1 MSLIQYGFGET
12 GSKLKKYKDIGT
24 ITNHFPL
31 IPNVAPPTDY
41 PLDPHNDLLPPGYAS
56 PYSDMKGGP
65 PEMMRKRYFS
75 LTVDDIHHFQK
86 KRMKKWIKVY
96 EKVLGICFRRI
107 RDHVLHDKN
116 FCFFEIPTIIPG
128 FPVINIT
135 HCMAFMIRKLNLAGF
150 KTTLIQSNIVAIFWD
165 VPDPKEQ
172 PFQKK
177 VEIPSKIRNDR
188 PIEKDVH
195 YINLNSNRQIEET
208 NHKNQNENN
217 HNTNANYY
225 GQQREEPFLFT

>member
-1 MSLIQYGFGET
+1 
-12 GSKLKKYKDIGT
+12 
-24 ITNHFPL
+24 
-31 IPNVAPPTDY
+31 
-41 PLDPHNDLLPPGYAS
+41 
-56 PYSDMKGGP
+56 
-65 PEMMRKRYFS
+65 
-75 LTVDDIHHFQK
+75 
-86 KRMKKWIKVY
+86 
-96 EKVLGICFRRI
+96 
-107 RDHVLHDKN
+107 
-116 FCFFEIPTIIPG
+116 
-128 FPVINIT
+128 
-135 HCMAFMIRKLNLAGF
+135 MAFMIRKLNLAGF